1 MSKPLAVI
9 AGVGTGLGFSLA
21 KQFSAEYKVI
31 LLSRSQ
37 DKLDALAKEITAK
50 GGEAIGISTDLNS
63 EENIAETFKKIKTL
77 GQVNVA
83 IFNASGGDRRYFKAP
98 FLTIPAD
105 KFEAFWKTSAKG
117 GFLFA
122 QQSLPLLI
130 ETAKSNP
137 VHPPTLLFTGATAS
151 IKASID
157 FAAFASSKWALRALS
172 QSLAKEFGPQG
183 VHVGHI
189 IADGAFDTPSRRD
202 MQPDGNSE
210 NWMDTDGM
218 AQSYWALHVQ
228 PKRAWSWEIDLRPYT
243 EKW

>member
-37 DKLDALAKEITAK
+37 DKLDALSKEITAK

-157 FAAFASSKWALRALS
+157 FAAFASSNGHFALYLRVLPRNSDRRECMSAISLLTVHSIRHRAGTCNLMVIQKIGWIQMEWRRVIGHFMS
-172 QSLAKEFGPQG
+172 NPNELG
-183 VHVGHI
+183 VGKSI
-189 IADGAFDTPSRRD
+189 
-202 MQPDGNSE
+202 
-210 NWMDTDGM
+210 
-218 AQSYWALHVQ
+218 
-228 PKRAWSWEIDLRPYT
+228 
-243 EKW
+243 